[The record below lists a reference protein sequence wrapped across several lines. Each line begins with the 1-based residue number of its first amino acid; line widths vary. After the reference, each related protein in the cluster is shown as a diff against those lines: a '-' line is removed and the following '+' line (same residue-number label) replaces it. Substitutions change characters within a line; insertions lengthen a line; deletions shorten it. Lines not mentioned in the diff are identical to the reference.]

1 MSTEQ
6 RDKDLTERRAERRP
20 NSCNPDTEFTLGWDA
35 GHAAIDSAD
44 PERLR
49 AVRMIHQKEQFG
61 DCVEDG
67 ERFPCKT
74 IQVLDWVP
82 DEKEMD

>member
-1 MSTEQ
+1 MRAGRPARSNGARHGVAT
-6 RDKDLTERRAERRP
+6 RRRSGDWGWAE
-20 NSCNPDTEFTLGWDA
+20 

-49 AVRMIHQKEQFG
+49 AVRMIHQKEQIG

-74 IQVLDWVP
+74 IRVLDWVP